1 MAPCQFSDVL
11 GMDLKSQEASWA
23 KADSMEVR
31 ELIFRMVTESHLGS
45 APNSWRASQL
55 KDALALELA
64 AT

>member
-31 ELIFRMVTESHLGS
+31 ELIFRMVTEYHLGS
-45 APNSWRASQL
+45 ARIHG
-55 KDALALELA
+55 ELLS
-64 AT
+64 